1 MASAF
6 GLLPA
11 IVADGHQTGPYRP
24 KAYRTKGGRPACL
37 VNASVTGCPDN
48 TIIAF
53 GGFDQFTDE
62 VYNHVLRLDLS
73 TFTWTLVDNFGE
85 IPSVRMGH
93 TTTFWRDNKLIVFG
107 GENENR
113 VYLADVYLFDITT
126 STWSQ
131 PQISGPIPRGRS
143 RHSVTLHED
152 KLFVI
157 GGTNGSEVLDD
168 LVYLDLNTMTW
179 SRAWKFVGRFDHT
192 SWVYKNRLYVFG
204 GLTQDMDR
212 TGELCWLDLSE
223 HPTWKSF
230 NGLTPQLSQTNFAGH
245 DSRSGRKERLGP
257 AMLSAP
263 SNSQTRYAS
272 PLRQTANPFAPGTV
286 NSVRFIRGTDVP
298 TETVGNHFHHFC
310 NNTLLDFVTAANTIR
325 DHDTSLSALDLD
337 TLIWKHLADGEDI
350 YVNSNYRWHYLAISH
365 DSTTAFLIGCP
376 LEEEGGQES
385 EYLSDI
391 LPIDLRRYGMTNER
405 KDGELG
411 GAGTIGFDLASMFD
425 DPSTADFAVTALNE
439 NYYADDEEALWAMVP
454 HPRGSPSSSS
464 LTLQGTGALAVT
476 TTTIHASTMMQQ
488 SPSSSSATSLNS
500 NTTPIDPSISVP
512 IHVHKLIL
520 LSRWPHFQRL
530 YAAKMAEFHTG
541 RLHIPEPYSVVKAFL
556 YFLYT
561 DSISPSVHCP
571 NLATVGGLLV
581 MSNIY
586 NIPRLRALCLG
597 RINKEMDVDTAAGIW
612 ERAGVAGETI
622 LRSKAARY
630 CMMHWGRVVRSEG
643 FRKLSK
649 KAMLELFEEID
660 VEGRILGGEE
670 LEGVHGGGGGG
681 YGFGG
686 AGEGDGDDGE
696 GMEIS

>member
-1 MASAF
+1 MASTF
-6 GLLPA
+6 GLPT
-11 IVADGHQTGPYRP
+11 DGQLGPYKPR
-24 KAYRTKGGRPACL
+24 AYRTKGGRPACL

-73 TFTWTLVDNFGE
+73 TFTWTLVDNYGE

-93 TTTFWRDNKLIVFG
+93 TTTYWKNDKLIVFG

-131 PQISGPIPRGRS
+131 PQISGPLPRGRS
-143 RHSVTLHED
+143 RHSVTLHDD
-152 KLFVI
+152 KLYVI

-192 SWVYKNRLYVFG
+192 SWMYMNRLYVFG
-204 GLTQDMDR
+204 GLTQEMDR

-223 HPTWKSF
+223 HPTWKSL
-230 NGLTPQLSQTNFAGH
+230 NGLTPQLSQTSFNAH
-245 DSRSGRKERLGP
+245 ESRPGRKERLGP
-257 AMLSAP
+257 TMLSA
-263 SNSQTRYAS
+263 SNSQNRFPS
-272 PLRQTANPFAPGTV
+272 PFRQTTNPYAPGSV
-286 NSVRFIRGTDVP
+286 NSIRFIRGNDVP

-310 NNTLLDFVTAANTIR
+310 NSTLLDFVTAANTTR

-337 TLIWKHLADGEDI
+337 TLIWKHLADGEDVF
-350 YVNSNYRWHYLAISH
+350 VNANYRWHYLAISH
-365 DSTTAFLIGCP
+365 DSATAYLIGCP
-376 LEEEGGQES
+376 LEEEGQES

-391 LPIDLRRYGMTNER
+391 LPIDLRRYGITPER
-405 KDGELG
+405 RDGELG
-411 GAGTIGFDLASMFD
+411 GPGTIGFDLASMFD
-425 DPSTADFAVTALNE
+425 DASSADFHVTALND
-439 NYYADDEEALWAMVP
+439 NCYADDEEAVWAMVP
-454 HPRGSPSSSS
+454 HPRSSPSSTS
-464 LTLQGTGALAVT
+464 LTLQGTSMSMT
-476 TTTIHASTMMQQ
+476 TTTTSQQ
-488 SPSSSSATSLNS
+488 SPSPSNS
-500 NTTPIDPSISVP
+500 ITPVDPSVSP
-512 IHVHKLIL
+512 TIHVHKLIL

-530 YAAKMAEFHTG
+530 YAARMAEFHSG
-541 RLHIPEPYSVVKAFL
+541 KLHIPEPYSVVKAFL
-556 YFLYT
+556 YYLYT
-561 DSISPSVHCP
+561 DSIATSQNCAS
-571 NLATVGGLLV
+571 LATVGGLLV

-586 NIPRLRALCLG
+586 NIPRLRALCLR

-612 ERAGVAGETI
+612 ERAGVAGENL

-643 FRKLSK
+643 FRRLSK

-660 VEGRILGGEE
+660 LEGRILGGEE
-670 LEGVHGGGGGG
+670 LEVVGAGGGGGGG

-686 AGEGDGDDGE
+686 AGNSDGDEGE